1 VAAPNTGA
9 ARSANLTI
17 GGKTLV
23 VSQAASSVQP
33 PAAASATLTPTALDL
48 GIVFVGKAS
57 GTKYSTVKN
66 TGGSTLTISAL
77 TMGGANPAEFTRKG
91 TCVANSTLAAGASCT
106 VTITFK
112 PAAVGTRSA
121 SVAVTTSAGSLT
133 LSLTGTGK
141 TRR

>member
-1 VAAPNTGA
+1 
-9 ARSANLTI
+9 L
-17 GGKTLV
+17 
-23 VSQAASSVQP
+23 ASR
-33 PAAASATLTPTALDL
+33 
-48 GIVFVGKAS
+48 AS

-66 TGGSTLTISAL
+66 TGASALTISAL

-121 SVAVTTSAGSLT
+121 SVGVTTSAGSLT